1 MNRIQLIVQKLF
13 KQTHIKS
20 VLGVIMAVLFITGV
34 FTYKSLRADS
44 YLSDQFNF
52 GTVTADGILM
62 EDTDVIDFGEM
73 TLNGSKAAS
82 VNVNTLI
89 NIVAANPVTFNVRL
103 IGENGE
109 MYLFDLLNFSSFN
122 TDNIRIYDYEGTLEE
137 SRSATIEVSSGVN
150 LSSNIQVLFRPTQSG
165 RFENAIL
172 ELVDSN
178 GATDQIQLFGT
189 GLEIVEFNDFTL
201 EQIVRDA
208 IGKANGPIY
217 NTDLE
222 SLTFLSSLEYA
233 NLPEMTDL
241 TGLEYATNLEE
252 LYLPYNNIIDLTA
265 LSNLTNLKILSLA
278 NNEVSNL
285 SSLSGLQN
293 LSKLYVG
300 SNKVENVDGLLNLNS
315 LSVFDLSYN
324 SLSNIDALYR
334 FENLHELYLISNGL
348 INVDSIGDLINLEIL
363 NLDNNA
369 IDNLSSLSNLVN
381 LKQLYLINNK
391 LSDIS
396 PLQNLL
402 SLEILKLSRNG
413 LTNIN
418 TVSNLINLK
427 ELYLDYNDI
436 YLIDNFSN
444 LSLLETLNLS
454 NNHLSNLTALLNF
467 STNIKNLNLS
477 SNEIENI
484 SAISSLSSLEILDLS
499 NNVIK
504 NINEFISFTNL
515 RDFYLANNQISDIS
529 SIGNFLNLEILDVS
543 YNYNIQ
549 DISALSNLEK
559 LQDIYLQFNSINDLQ
574 ALVDNLNIAENDI
587 LDISSNPLRDTAACS
602 DIVTL
607 EARGVNVIYDLY
619 VCEDADFDG
628 EAAYID
634 NCVNDI
640 NEDQANFDNDEQG
653 DICDIDIDGDSVPN
667 SIDHCSTTRPLQEGE
682 AVDGIGCLAEE
693 KDTDSDGVTDNIDN
707 CLEIENSLQIDTDLD
722 GLGDI
727 CDMDLDG
734 DSVPNSID
742 HCQDPTFG
750 SDEVNG
756 VGCPLVA
763 NDNDGDGISDDI
775 DNCLAYMNPG
785 QEDYDG
791 DGIGD
796 GCDIDGFPDVDSDGI
811 NDATDNCQIIYN
823 PDQLDFDNDGQG
835 DACETGT
842 LEGDFDGDG
851 ILDNLDNCVDLANTD
866 QIDTDSDGEG
876 DACDLD
882 LDGDGLINIYEVG
895 YVCLDQYVV
904 DSNLDP
910 DNDGVVSL
918 AEYNSGTDPCTYNGG
933 GTVDN
938 DSDDDGVLNNNDNCP
953 SIANFDQLDSDNDG
967 IGDACD
973 EGGTIDNDSDDD
985 GVLDTEDNCVLI
997 ANSDQLDSD
1006 NDGIGDACENDVDGD
1021 GITDVIDNC
1030 PLVINPDQNDTDL
1043 DGIGDACENDYDGD
1057 GILDAEDN
1065 CPDVQNHDQL
1075 DSDNDGIGDVCDGGG
1090 TVDNDSDDDGVLNE
1104 NDNCPSVA
1112 NLNQLNLDGD
1122 SFGDACDDDLDGD
1135 ILPNYYEEAN
1145 NCLDPYVIDSDL
1157 DPDNDGVI
1165 SLDEF
1170 IRDTDPCNKD
1180 GEVGGHAVFTFYS
1193 NASQI
1198 TELYFGSVLINSF
1211 AEKVIEIKNTG
1222 DISATPELNINNSV
1236 FTISSANNSCLGRE
1250 LGVNSVCSLTLVFT
1264 PTTAISYQGIL
1275 TASSLATLDSA
1286 ILNLSG
1292 SGTSSVSNPRHT
1304 GGSGADYDLLDKL
1317 LHPEKYAEETD
1328 EDIIEDIIKD
1338 TTKDDQEE
1346 GDTAQKVRRT
1356 LYNSGRLRY
1365 EPRDNFRFIDIAEH
1379 WGEDYIN
1386 LLKSYKNRL
1395 NQYAISGETKEGG
1408 NSVGYAEF
1416 QPDNYAT
1423 RLAVMKVT
1431 LIMNGYDITNQVR
1444 RTGPLFMDIVAS
1456 TSLDSPDLAWIR
1468 SVVYSAYRADIID
1481 GNSELSRYSDF
1492 VTRDELVAMSARG
1505 AHLFDGGEYIVDKFK
1520 DVTGWSKDLIGF
1532 MEELIPLNGR
1542 AKGLF
1547 APNSYATKAEMAKI
1561 LIEVAKVNPFIMKAP
1576 ELAEPLEAI

>member
-233 NLPEMTDL
+233 NLPEITDL

-628 EAAYID
+628 VADYID

-693 KDTDSDGVTDNIDN
+693 KDTDSDGVTDNI
-707 CLEIENSLQIDTDLD
+707 
-722 GLGDI
+722 
-727 CDMDLDG
+727 
-734 DSVPNSID
+734 
-742 HCQDPTFG
+742 
-750 SDEVNG
+750 
-756 VGCPLVA
+756 
-763 NDNDGDGISDDI
+763 
-775 DNCLAYMNPG
+775 
-785 QEDYDG
+785 
-791 DGIGD
+791 
-796 GCDIDGFPDVDSDGI
+796 
-811 NDATDNCQIIYN
+811 
-823 PDQLDFDNDGQG
+823 
-835 DACETGT
+835 
-842 LEGDFDGDG
+842 
-851 ILDNLDNCVDLANTD
+851 DNCVDLANTD